1 MIANSQVIS
10 AFSTVVEYQMVN
22 CDRLTCTRW
31 YNEMPRLDSFQLV
44 FSCEINALG
53 STYLAQ
59 KRRCLVWVLD
69 VARVLYANNPAGNGR
84 A

>member
-1 MIANSQVIS
+1 MPFTRL
-10 AFSTVVEYQMVN
+10 FSTKWQIVTDELSPVGTMK
-22 CDRLTCTRW
+22 CIGTII
-31 YNEMPRLDSFQLV
+31 FQLV

-59 KRRCLVWVLD
+59 KRRCLVWVFD

>member
-1 MIANSQVIS
+1 MPFTRL
-10 AFSTVVEYQMVN
+10 FSTKWQIVT
-22 CDRLTCTRW
+22 D
-31 YNEMPRLDSFQLV
+31 EMKCIGTIIFQLV

-59 KRRCLVWVLD
+59 KRRCLVWVFD